1 MEVEG
6 AASVASPPGRVA
18 NDEAAGGKRD
28 ANATV
33 PIPDAP
39 RRIHVVAPDRALMME
54 SLVASPPAGG
64 PATAAQAA
72 GACACACR
80 LVGSEPDVFVCAK
93 FDPLSAVPG
102 ARPGAD
108 LFKAAPTR
116 RALRDLCSAAGRR
129 GWFQVAHRF
138 CAVTAGGSVAS
149 VAYLGCLD
157 LDSPGICGA
166 GPKAAA
172 AAALRGAR
180 TLSDFLGAEPR
191 LLPALEAGRKLLRA
205 CRARGIPCLLAF
217 SGCKGFHATVADARL
232 FARVAGARV
241 DPATAKVDSTG
252 PGGARSCGWSTAALL
267 DRVLKP
273 FLSGALGYSDAD
285 VAELFSV
292 LDKGPLAPNV
302 GMRTD
307 ETPHPLTARFPTA
320 VADPDAPDALA
331 GSPAAPDP
339 AVARFYDFFYGEF
352 VRGYFLR
359 EFDAAAPGVVGVDP
373 DPAADRAAAAAAA
386 AGSGAPAPLGKRA
399 RTLGGPAAAPRPVC
413 DGTGLERA
421 VLRAAAERLG
431 LGHRAIAPAERLF
444 FLYPSDR
451 SEGDDPCPHFA
462 ASPAPAAAGAPAPRY
477 THDWKPATLSAPR
490 ESGIAHVASVT
501 AGCLGDNHC
510 VPKCRDRPWRGVL
523 VWKGRARA
531 SAESNVEDRAACA
544 RIDAL
549 LADLAEYASS
559 GIDRAVA
566 RVGGSAPPAPRTGPY
581 ALRFDAFTDEISIF
595 ADVPCPGCG
604 RVLAPGAPPG
614 EKPFAKIEADSD
626 AGRVLLRSCGGGGAC
641 KGKCAGAELGPVWR
655 SELRRRL
662 DAVDAEVQR
671 EAAALFPALE
681 SGSVGFLGARGPSPW
696 RIRVDEDSPLS
707 KETRRVMG
715 VLESGPAA
723 LQATPLEAI
732 EEEAARKGDAA
743 QRDRTRLRREQRRAF
758 RSELLPDLFRP
769 LTPTVPSPPFAPV
782 TWTPAIAHD
791 GNARSHVDSEAIRG
805 WFLANGPAARRLLFL
820 RAPTSTGKS
829 QAISGLM
836 WAMRENPRAYG
847 VEEDFRALHLAA
859 GRMHPNEIKSDER
872 YTRKRVRTDDGDGP
886 TAIPSWA
893 RRRAVRAERDAADP
907 RFVRVEMP
915 WTSYQE
921 VGPDTLAEQVAQL
934 LSTLESLHRFR
945 TEGRPFGA
953 VFLDEIA
960 LACARL
966 ALSSTLLEG
975 ERQERARETLE
986 WLLATAT
993 ILVCSDAD
1001 LCQPHVDYLVKAFA
1015 SSPQPSS
1022 GPQPDSSPST
1032 RAAPAPALLVA
1043 GEYLLRPAR
1052 EERRAILFPYAY
1064 GPILAAALLRSGQ
1077 RVVLSS
1083 DNRRG
1088 LFATKGLVEA
1098 DPELRRRDPE
1108 VRFLMIWAGASEEDK
1123 ARIADKEFVGTVP
1136 DILAY
1141 NSSLPQGTNLDW
1153 RTRIYDYVLVMW
1165 QGKTYDVNGKAQAL
1179 ARVRH
1184 VRCKNLLVCIGDDP
1198 CDGFLRPPIAPSKVS
1213 LAATLAEILDDVR
1226 ERRMRAAAFRGVDP
1240 AALLTPMERAFAE
1253 MAALPTAVRRY
1264 GLERPE
1270 AAADAK
1276 FRAMGFVNGLELAG
1290 AVLTGPQWK
1299 EVANQL
1305 KGVQAAA
1312 AEKLLVMP
1320 IVLAPSLHP
1329 IRQGEIERA
1338 MRTGR
1343 AVSRPVASEQLGPSG
1358 VPLGAHG
1365 RAVCVTTYDML
1376 AVQRAICARRHRL
1389 EACAVGPGDA
1399 ADSVS
1404 LAPNKLWRVCKAFA
1418 RTVLPLR
1425 ASSGVHAERAGRII
1439 NPLHEDAHHAVR
1451 SAIRYIATLAEAS
1464 GVRLLETVLSSC
1476 DRGLFGRLFDPK
1488 LPPAQLEAIAAL
1500 LVGEAPLFGPACD
1513 ARRRIVIGARYL
1525 AEGLPDGHPEV
1536 RAYCEVGLPRGA
1548 KVPSLEDKIRG
1559 YVVDLAKGAAAK
1571 MGLRLGAIAKDGRT
1585 RAAEANPDAGWMGL
1599 CPVTM
1604 AFATAY
1610 AVKYRFAEGHYRRAV
1625 HADAAPAATAA
1636 AGGEAG
1642 AGAGAGDRD
1651 DACDS
1656 DDESEVDPGP
1666 EVEIANDEDDGQ
1678 DGGSEGDEEGYVEG
1692 DAYRAAASALRAR
1705 LPGQLALQ
1713 LESRDARGVAGGAAR
1728 MEIGDAAGSK
1738 GPWVADAVLHYGTA
1752 NLTAVCNAAIR
1763 ESARP
1768 ESKRKPLS
1776 AVFGERHP
1784 ALWCGPAVQALSPE
1798 GDANRLA
1805 EALRALRGNEA
1816 ALCEA
1821 ARRAHGALLDA
1832 ISTHAADADRRHAE
1846 TSPAVSTQAMRSL
1859 LAALSGRAH
1868 QVLEHP
1874 SAGESDVAWFLRRLA
1889 DAARERAAPPR
1900 MLRHGG
1906 REYAFFEVGSIFV
1919 GPYARLPSSG
1929 EPVIRRGK
1937 GNGLRVVADW
1947 VAGRSLPEMQLVDR
1961 DRLQLSKDR
1970 GPKYDIR
1977 WHVGVKGAWV
1987 PRDLFAALGVG
1998 VSF

>member
-1 MEVEG
+1 
-6 AASVASPPGRVA
+6 
-18 NDEAAGGKRD
+18 
-28 ANATV
+28 
-33 PIPDAP
+33 
-39 RRIHVVAPDRALMME
+39 
-54 SLVASPPAGG
+54 
-64 PATAAQAA
+64 
-72 GACACACR
+72 
-80 LVGSEPDVFVCAK
+80 
-93 FDPLSAVPG
+93 
-102 ARPGAD
+102 
-108 LFKAAPTR
+108 
-116 RALRDLCSAAGRR
+116 
-129 GWFQVAHRF
+129 
-138 CAVTAGGSVAS
+138 
-149 VAYLGCLD
+149 
-157 LDSPGICGA
+157 
-166 GPKAAA
+166 
-172 AAALRGAR
+172 
-180 TLSDFLGAEPR
+180 
-191 LLPALEAGRKLLRA
+191 
-205 CRARGIPCLLAF
+205 
-217 SGCKGFHATVADARL
+217 
-232 FARVAGARV
+232 
-241 DPATAKVDSTG
+241 
-252 PGGARSCGWSTAALL
+252 
-267 DRVLKP
+267 
-273 FLSGALGYSDAD
+273 
-285 VAELFSV
+285 
-292 LDKGPLAPNV
+292 
-302 GMRTD
+302 
-307 ETPHPLTARFPTA
+307 
-320 VADPDAPDALA
+320 
-331 GSPAAPDP
+331 
-339 AVARFYDFFYGEF
+339 
-352 VRGYFLR
+352 
-359 EFDAAAPGVVGVDP
+359 
-373 DPAADRAAAAAAA
+373 
-386 AGSGAPAPLGKRA
+386 
-399 RTLGGPAAAPRPVC
+399 
-413 DGTGLERA
+413 
-421 VLRAAAERLG
+421 
-431 LGHRAIAPAERLF
+431 
-444 FLYPSDR
+444 
-451 SEGDDPCPHFA
+451 
-462 ASPAPAAAGAPAPRY
+462 
-477 THDWKPATLSAPR
+477 
-490 ESGIAHVASVT
+490 
-501 AGCLGDNHC
+501 
-510 VPKCRDRPWRGVL
+510 
-523 VWKGRARA
+523 
-531 SAESNVEDRAACA
+531 
-544 RIDAL
+544 
-549 LADLAEYASS
+549 
-559 GIDRAVA
+559 
-566 RVGGSAPPAPRTGPY
+566 
-581 ALRFDAFTDEISIF
+581 
-595 ADVPCPGCG
+595 
-604 RVLAPGAPPG
+604 
-614 EKPFAKIEADSD
+614 
-626 AGRVLLRSCGGGGAC
+626 
-641 KGKCAGAELGPVWR
+641 
-655 SELRRRL
+655 
-662 DAVDAEVQR
+662 
-671 EAAALFPALE
+671 
-681 SGSVGFLGARGPSPW
+681 
-696 RIRVDEDSPLS
+696 
-707 KETRRVMG
+707 MG

-769 LTPTVPSPPFAPV
+769 LTPT
-782 TWTPAIAHD
+782 
-791 GNARSHVDSEAIRG
+791 AIRG

-886 TAIPSWA
+886 TAIPPGLAAGPCAPSGTP
-893 RRRAVRAERDAADP
+893 RIRDRAGVRPTRA
-907 RFVRVEMP
+907 
-915 WTSYQE
+915 
-921 VGPDTLAEQVAQL
+921 
-934 LSTLESLHRFR
+934 
-945 TEGRPFGA
+945 
-953 VFLDEIA
+953 
-960 LACARL
+960 
-966 ALSSTLLEG
+966 SSTLLEG

-1022 GPQPDSSPST
+1022 GPQPDSK
-1032 RAAPAPALLVA
+1032 
-1043 GEYLLRPAR
+1043 
-1052 EERRAILFPYAY
+1052 RRAILFPYAY

-1083 DNRRG
+1083 DNRAALRDQ
-1088 LFATKGLVEA
+1088 GLVEA
-1098 DPELRRRDPE
+1098 DPSCG
-1108 VRFLMIWAGASEEDK
+1108 AGIQRSSWGPC
-1123 ARIADKEFVGTVP
+1123 RISRVQLVP
-1136 DILAY
+1136 
-1141 NSSLPQGTNLDW
+1141 SQGTNLDW

-1165 QGKTYDVNGKAQAL
+1165 QGKTYDVTARPRRWPACATFAARISSSASAMTRATGSCGLHRAL
-1179 ARVRH
+1179 Q
-1184 VRCKNLLVCIGDDP
+1184 
-1198 CDGFLRPPIAPSKVS
+1198 VS
-1213 LAATLAEILDDVR
+1213 LAATLAEILDD
-1226 ERRMRAAAFRGVDP
+1226 
-1240 AALLTPMERAFAE
+1240 
-1253 MAALPTAVRRY
+1253 
-1264 GLERPE
+1264 
-1270 AAADAK
+1270 

-1305 KGVQAAA
+1305 KGVQARRRRSCWGDRARDAHGARRLPPRRLRAA
-1312 AEKLLVMP
+1312 
-1320 IVLAPSLHP
+1320 
-1329 IRQGEIERA
+1329 
-1338 MRTGR
+1338 
-1343 AVSRPVASEQLGPSG
+1343 RPLG

-1404 LAPNKLWRVCKAFA
+1404 LAPNKLWR
-1418 RTVLPLR
+1418 
-1425 ASSGVHAERAGRII
+1425 RAGRII

-1585 RAAEANPDAGWMGL
+1585 VRRKAKGAGAAAGAGSGGGAGDGPQRTTQRAAEANRTPAGWTL
-1599 CPVTM
+1599 PVTM
-1604 AFATAY
+1604 ALPPPT
-1610 AVKYRFAEGHYRRAV
+1610 
-1625 HADAAPAATAA
+1625 P
-1636 AGGEAG
+1636 G

-1678 DGGSEGDEEGYVEG
+1678 DGGS
-1692 DAYRAAASALRAR
+1692 RATKKDTWRETRTALRR
-1705 LPGQLALQ
+1705 TRCGPGFRGGQLALQ

-1738 GPWVADAVLHYGTA
+1738 GLGAV
-1752 NLTAVCNAAIR
+1752 
-1763 ESARP
+1763 
-1768 ESKRKPLS
+1768 
-1776 AVFGERHP
+1776 
-1784 ALWCGPAVQALSPE
+1784 PE

-1977 WHVGVKGAWV
+1977 WHVGVKARGCRATLCCAG
-1987 PRDLFAALGVG
+1987 RRRFL
-1998 VSF
+1998 